1 MSSAPIKAGTWI
13 CDHGDIRVSPDGQ
26 PSVFDMIRVLG
37 GSGNPRRDWARI
49 IEANPEVVP
58 KTYNLQFPGPG
69 QRDTPVAKTKEDAYY
84 ILGLLPGTVGKQYRE
99 EAAKLFVTFLDK
111 PEKAVY
117 LAVDRLSPEELKR
130 VEARLNGKRTRKFF
144 TDVLQLH
151 GVEKHGFGQCT
162 NAVYIPLFGLT
173 ADMLKTEIAQE
184 HNIERAKVNPRDY
197 FDIED
202 LTYVETAERVAAGQ
216 LRRKNIYGNYSVARE
231 VRNSTE
237 YTKKLLN
244 GDIDI
249 PTVH

>member
-1 MSSAPIKAGTWI
+1 MSYTPVKAGTWI

-37 GSGNPRRDWARI
+37 GQKAPQTVWLRLKESH
-49 IEANPEVVP
+49 PEVTT
-58 KTYNLQFPGPG
+58 KCSYLQFPGPG

-84 ILGLLPGTVGKQYRE
+84 ILGLLPGAVGKQYRE
-99 EAAKLFVTFLDK
+99 EAAKLFVTFLDA

-117 LAVDRLSPEELKR
+117 LAVDRLSQDELKR

-144 TDVLQLH
+144 TDVLQQH
-151 GVEKHGFGQCT
+151 GVQQHGFGQCT
-162 NAVYIPLFGLT
+162 NAVYIPLFGRT

-184 HNIERAKVNPRDY
+184 RNIQRAKVNPRDY

-216 LRRKNIYGNYSVARE
+216 LRRKNVYGNYSVARE

-244 GDIDI
+244 GEIDI